1 MKSSI
6 LIKFA
11 ETEDELKQ
19 ILKLQSSNLIHNVA
33 ADAKRSDGFVTVK
46 HNLDLLTKMNNAA
59 RQIIAVDND
68 IVVGYALVMLKE
80 FSELIPVLSPMFE
93 MFNKLSFKSK
103 RLSDCSF
110 YVMGQICISE
120 NYRGRGVFEKLY
132 LHHKKAYS
140 DVFDICVT
148 EVSAKNKRSMRAH
161 QKIGFQTIHNFQDK
175 TDIWNIL
182 VWDWSN

>member
-1 MKSSI
+1 MKSSV

-11 ETEDELKQ
+11 ESEDELKQ
-19 ILKLQSSNLIHNVA
+19 VLKLQRANLVHSVS

-46 HNLDLLTKMNNAA
+46 HDLDLLTRMNNSA

-68 IVVGYALVMLKE
+68 MVIGYALIMLKE
-80 FSELIPVLSPMFE
+80 FSEMIPVLSPMFE
-93 MFNKLSFKSK
+93 IFNNLSFKNK
-103 RLSDCSF
+103 QLNDYSF

-120 NYRGRGVFEKLY
+120 NYRGQGVFEKLY

-148 EVSAKNKRSMRAH
+148 EVSANNKRSMRAH
-161 QKIGFQTIHNFQDK
+161 QKIGFQTIHRFQDK
-175 TDIWNIL
+175 TDKWNIL
-182 VWDWSN
+182 VWDWNN